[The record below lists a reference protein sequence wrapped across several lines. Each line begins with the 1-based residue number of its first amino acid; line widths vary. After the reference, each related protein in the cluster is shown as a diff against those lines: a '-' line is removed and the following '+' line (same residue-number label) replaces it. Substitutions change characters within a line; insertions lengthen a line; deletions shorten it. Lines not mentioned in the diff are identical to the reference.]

1 MKINKL
7 KTRLSKN
14 RPMTAITIR
23 MPEDVV
29 SDLRRVAPHRGFA
42 GYQPLIRAY
51 IGQGLRDDL
60 ADLENKPDISKLIA
74 SLRKHGVKKA
84 SLEKAMAE
92 AGLVK
97 I

>member
-1 MKINKL
+1 
-7 KTRLSKN
+7 
-14 RPMTAITIR
+14 MTPVTIR

-42 GYQPLIRAY
+42 GYQSLIRAY

-60 ADLENKPDISKLIA
+60 ADLENKHDIARLIA

-84 SLEKAMAE
+84 SLEKAMVE
-92 AGLVK
+92 AGWV
-97 I
+97 